1 MVSLTTVPVI
11 CFLLARLVKSSP
23 LEAGLHFSPFHRQAR
38 SGGYPKF
45 PLNEYV
51 PTACGTRDVS
61 HEPTRAGQPSAK
73 IVGGSI
79 APYGAYPWQVEIKQ
93 YRPTQRRFEHHCG
106 GAVVGPRL
114 VLTAAHCL
122 QNEDIDQLRVVV
134 GDYHLQVADKHEQSF
149 RVERVLVHPDFRK
162 LGPYSNDIGLIKVRA
177 LSDGGISFNSHVKPI
192 CLPELQAKSTAGSWC
207 SVTGWGAQRP
217 EDVDSSLSQVLQV
230 AAVPLLDLNTCRR
243 ADVYGGR
250 RQSILDSM
258 LCAGRLEGGVDAC
271 GGDSGGPLA
280 CEINGRFV
288 LMGIVSW
295 GDGCAQKNRPG
306 VYTRVSHYAD
316 WIQTAK
322 QTLGVP

>member
-1 MVSLTTVPVI
+1 YQI
-11 CFLLARLVKSSP
+11 CIFFSDFATEPTLINGFLLDFKCFRKSTKKNI
-23 LEAGLHFSPFHRQAR
+23 LQRHRR

-45 PLNEYV
+45 PLSEYV
-51 PTACGTRDVS
+51 PLECGTRDVS
-61 HEPTRAGQPSAK
+61 HEPSRPGYASAK
-73 IVGGSI
+73 IVGGSV

-93 YRPTQRRFEHHCG
+93 YRPGPRRYEHHCG

-122 QNEDIDQLRVVV
+122 QNEDAHYLRVVV
-134 GDYHLQVADKHEQSF
+134 GEYHLQVADQHEQIF
-149 RVERVLVHPDFRK
+149 RVEK
-162 LGPYSNDIGLIKVRA
+162 T
-177 LSDGGISFNSHVKPI
+177 LSAD
-192 CLPELQAKSTAGSWC
+192 GSWC

-217 EDVDSSLSQVLQV
+217 DEVDSLSQVLQV

-280 CEINGRFV
+280 CEINGKFV
-288 LMGIVSW
+288 LMGVVSW

-306 VYTRVSHYAD
+306 VYTRVSHYVE
-316 WIQTAK
+316 WIQEAK
-322 QTLGVP
+322 KTLGAE